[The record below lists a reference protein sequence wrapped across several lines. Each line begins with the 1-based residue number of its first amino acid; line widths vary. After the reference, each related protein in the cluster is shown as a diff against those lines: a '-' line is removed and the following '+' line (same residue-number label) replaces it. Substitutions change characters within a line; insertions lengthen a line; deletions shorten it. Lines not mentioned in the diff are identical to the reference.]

1 MLRKQ
6 IRDIY
11 TPKIIGVPPE
21 MLVSEAIGIMHANKV
36 SCILVFENEA
46 LIGILTERIFI
57 FNVVNGDVDFARCR
71 VKNMMRSSVLT
82 VKEDTY
88 IYEAFGLLTSKN
100 LRHMVV
106 VDQQN
111 KAIGVVTYSNMLEH
125 LVYED
130 FLEVK
135 KVSEIMSRSVC
146 TVSGEDAVHR
156 ALVEMVDKSVSCI
169 LIVEND
175 HPAGILTERDMARM
189 VTGRIDIFV
198 RKVREEMSSPV
209 ITIPKDVV
217 AYDAASVMKR
227 EGIHR
232 LVVVSEDD
240 RVVGIITQSDIV
252 RGLEGKYIQILK
264 ETISEKE
271 AVIEE
276 TMRDLYNKT
285 IYLDNILRSCID
297 MGVVASDM
305 NLRIAYFNPAA
316 EDILGYCAGDVIGR
330 SLNEI
335 HLKENIDSS
344 LFDWVMETVRKT
356 GQHAF
361 MFERVKDD
369 RKRYI
374 QGNVFGVWDKNQDL
388 IGYVFMVSDITERKI
403 NEEVIRYMA
412 YYDIL
417 TGLPNRAM
425 FYERLAHDLTHA
437 KRNRTK
443 LALMIIDIDRFKE
456 INDSRGHHAGDIL
469 LKTMGSRLKGA
480 LRGDDTVA
488 RIGGDEFVVILPQ
501 INGVDDAV
509 LVAEKITQEAER
521 PFDIEGWECRAG
533 VSIGISIY
541 PLHGE
546 DSEILIK
553 LADQAMY
560 TAKDKGRVNCSS
572 NACLHPL

>member
-11 TPKIIGVPPE
+11 TPKIISVPPA

-36 SCILVFENEA
+36 SCILVFEDEA

-57 FNVVNGDVDFARCR
+57 LNVVSGEFDFTCCQVREI
-71 VKNMMRSSVLT
+71 MRSTVLT
-82 VKEDTY
+82 TKEDTY
-88 IYEAFGLLTSKN
+88 LYEAFGLLTSQN

-106 VDQQN
+106 VDQKD
-111 KAIGVVTYSNMLEH
+111 KALGVVTYSNMLEH

-135 KVSEIMSRSVC
+135 RVSEIMSRSVC
-146 TVSGEDAVHR
+146 TVSGDDAVHR
-156 ALVEMVDKSVSCI
+156 ALVEMVDKSVSCV
-169 LIVEND
+169 LVVENE
-175 HPAGILTERDMARM
+175 HPIGILTERDMARM
-189 VTGRIDIFV
+189 VTSQVDIFAK
-198 RKVREEMSSPV
+198 KVREEMSSPV
-209 ITIPKDVV
+209 ITISKDVV
-217 AYDAASVMKR
+217 AYDAAFIMR
-227 EGIHR
+227 QEGIHR
-232 LVVVSEDD
+232 LVVVSEADQ
-240 RVVGIITQSDIV
+240 VVGIITQSDIV

-264 ETISEKE
+264 EIISEKE

-285 IYLDNILRSCID
+285 LYLDNILRSCID

-316 EDILGYCAGDVIGR
+316 EDILGYCAGDMIGR

-335 HLKENIDSS
+335 HLKENVDSS

-356 GQHAF
+356 GQHSF

-388 IGYVFMVSDITERKI
+388 IGYVLMVSDITERKM
-403 NEEVIRYMA
+403 NEEVIKYMA

-437 KRNRTK
+437 KRNRAR

-469 LKTMGSRLKGA
+469 LKAMASRLKGA
-480 LRGDDTVA
+480 LRGDDTIA

-501 INGVDDAV
+501 INGVDDAT
-509 LVAEKITQEAER
+509 LVAEKIAQEVGR
-521 PFDIEGWECRAG
+521 PFDIEGQECRTG
-533 VSIGISIY
+533 VSIGISVY

-560 TAKDKGRVNCSS
+560 TAKDKGRDNCTS

>member
-11 TPKIIGVPPE
+11 TPKIISVPSG

-57 FNVVNGDVDFARCR
+57 LNVVNGDVDFARCR
-71 VKNMMRSSVLT
+71 VLEMMRSNVLT

-146 TVSGEDAVHR
+146 TVSGDDAVHR

-169 LIVEND
+169 LVLEED
-175 HPAGILTERDMARM
+175 HPVGILTERDMAKM
-189 VTGRIDIFV
+189 VTSRVDIFT
-198 RKVREEMSSPV
+198 RKVRDEMSSPV

-217 AYDAASVMKR
+217 AYDAASIMR
-227 EGIHR
+227 QEGIHR

-240 RVVGIITQSDIV
+240 KVVGVITQSDIV

-316 EDILGYCAGDVIGR
+316 EDILGYCADDVIGR
-330 SLNEI
+330 SLYEI
-335 HLKENIDSS
+335 HLKENVDSS
-344 LFDWVMETVRKT
+344 MFNWVMETVQKT
-356 GQHAF
+356 GQHSF
-361 MFERVKDD
+361 MFERRKDD
-369 RKRYI
+369 RRRYI

-388 IGYVFMVSDITERKI
+388 IGYVLMVSDITERKM
-403 NEEVIRYMA
+403 NEEVIKYMA

-425 FYERLAHDLTHA
+425 FYERLAHDLSHA

-443 LALMIIDIDRFKE
+443 LALMVIDIDRFKE

-469 LKTMGSRLKGA
+469 LKTMASRLKGA
-480 LRGDDTVA
+480 LRGDDTIA
-488 RIGGDEFVVILPQ
+488 RIGGDEFVVILPH
-501 INGVDDAV
+501 INRVDDAI
-509 LVAEKITQEAER
+509 LVAEKIAQEVGR
-521 PFDIEGWECRAG
+521 PFDIEGRECRAD

-546 DSEILIK
+546 DSETLIK

-560 TAKDKGRVNCSS
+560 TAKEKGRDNFSS
-572 NACLHPL
+572 NASLYPL